1 MNAMTRLRFLLFA
14 PALLAVAPAE
24 GQQAARSGSGFNS
37 NAPVDVDAG
46 RIEVQDRADRA
57 IFSGGVVATQGNMRM
72 TSARLTVAYTN
83 TSGVDVQRLVA
94 EGGVTLRTPSETAQ
108 GNTAIYDVDRRQ
120 VTMLGNVH
128 LSQGANRVQ
137 GARLVLDLNSH
148 RAVMDG
154 GGTGGRVS
162 GRFTVPQRQQ
172 GSTPAP
178 SSGGSS
184 NNNS

>member
-1 MNAMTRLRFLLFA
+1 MSAMTRLRFLLFA
-14 PALLAVAPAE
+14 PVLLAVAPAS
-24 GQQAARSGSGFNS
+24 GQQQARSGLSGFNS

-128 LSQGANRVQ
+128 LTQGQNRVQ

-172 GSTPAP
+172 SATPAP
-178 SSGGSS
+178 SSG
-184 NNNS
+184 NN